1 MANTVTCDIVS
12 AEKLI
17 FSGDVEA
24 VVATGSEGELGV
36 RPGHTPLL
44 TGVKT
49 GHVRL
54 IKQGGEEEL
63 FFVTGGYIEVQ
74 PTVVTILSDT
84 VIRGGDID
92 QAAAEKAKADAEA
105 KIAEKGVDTDYA
117 AATAQLAA
125 AMAQL
130 QILEEIRLLKR

>member
-12 AEKLI
+12 AEELI

-24 VVATGSEGELGV
+24 VVATGSEGELGI

-54 IKQGGEEEL
+54 IKSGGEEEL
-63 FFVTGGYIEVQ
+63 FFVAGGFIEVQ
-74 PTVVTILSDT
+74 PKVVTILSDT
-84 VIRGGDID
+84 VIRGEDID
-92 QAAAEKAKADAEA
+92 EAAAEKAKADAEA
-105 KIAEKGVDTDYA
+105 QIAEKGMDADYD

-130 QILEEIRLLKR
+130 QILAEIKRLKR